1 MKNSRLSPVLAVLT
15 WLTSLKVCVLPTP
28 VSPSVSPHVPL
39 LTVAVTVPAAN
50 VEACVRK
57 YR

>member
-28 VSPSVSPHVPL
+28 VSPRVSPHVPL

-57 YR
+57 